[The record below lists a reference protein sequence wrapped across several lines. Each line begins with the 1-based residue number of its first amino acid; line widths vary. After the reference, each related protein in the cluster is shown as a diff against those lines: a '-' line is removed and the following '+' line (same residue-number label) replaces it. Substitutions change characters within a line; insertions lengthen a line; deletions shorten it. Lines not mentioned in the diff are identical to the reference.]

1 MSQLE
6 MRPRAHIH
14 TFINT
19 YIHTHEN
26 NSENRGRNLSGNDF
40 NIETRAYLSQRSAA
54 RDVKYSARARRDAA
68 EIENS
73 RNAQNSRLY
82 RLFIHLARNETQ
94 LPASFVSPLFTPVA
108 WFLLAKSCHDI
119 SKGELPTPGMSDRVH
134 FADFSCKHEA
144 LGAAWSRIGR

>member
-73 RNAQNSRLY
+73 RNAQNSRPLPSFY
-82 RLFIHLARNETQ
+82 SSREKRDAAAGVIRFSSIHSRGV
-94 LPASFVSPLFTPVA
+94 VS
-108 WFLLAKSCHDI
+108 
-119 SKGELPTPGMSDRVH
+119 
-134 FADFSCKHEA
+134 
-144 LGAAWSRIGR
+144 SREVLS